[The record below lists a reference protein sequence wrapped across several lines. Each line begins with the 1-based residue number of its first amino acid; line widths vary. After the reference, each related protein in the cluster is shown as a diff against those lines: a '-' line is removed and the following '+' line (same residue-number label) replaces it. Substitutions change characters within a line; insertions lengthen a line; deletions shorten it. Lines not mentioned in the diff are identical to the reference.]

1 MIRVKL
7 ENVKFR
13 VLQTNSYEVGEL
25 ADVMFLNKVFD
36 VRGGGGGKVRDLLRE
51 LHNEKVLGRC
61 TQTRSTARRLDRKQ
75 RQQQKFKEN
84 YTLLRRW
91 KTE

>member
-13 VLQTNSYEVGEL
+13 VLQTNIYEVSEL
-25 ADVMFLNKVFD
+25 ADVMFLNKTFVMG
-36 VRGGGGGKVRDLLRE
+36 VGGGGKVSDLLRE
-51 LHNEKVLGRC
+51 LHNEKELGRC
-61 TQTRSTARRLDRKQ
+61 TQTRNAARRLDRKQ
-75 RQQQKFKEN
+75 EQQKKFKED
-84 YTLLRRW
+84 YALLRRW